1 LIGARQGSS
10 LVRSVTVTDMETQD
24 TPAPVPIQED
34 QPKVKE
40 QVIDPWNVS
49 GEVGEDGNVK
59 PIGM

>member
-1 LIGARQGSS
+1 
-10 LVRSVTVTDMETQD
+10 METQD
-24 TPAPVPIQED
+24 TPAPVPIPED

-59 PIGM
+59 PIGK